1 MNEQPP
7 FNTPQSS
14 PPQNTVPAP
23 PAPEATGQGV
33 PPTGAPTSATA
44 DYPTAPAASLE
55 AAEARSTGATQP
67 VKQLADAIRA
77 EVGKAVVGQDDVIT
91 QFLVT
96 LLVRGHVLLEGVPGV
111 AKTLTAKALAH
122 VMSAEFK
129 RVQFTPDLMP
139 SDVVGTNVF
148 DARTSDFHLRRGPV
162 FTDILL
168 ADEINR
174 TPPKTQ
180 SSLLEAMQER
190 RVTIDGETHI
200 LSPLF
205 TVFATQNPID
215 YEGTYPLPEAQLDRF
230 TMKVSMTYPSPDEEA
245 ALLVRIHRGFNAHEL
260 ASAGLRAIVTPQ
272 QLEDARMA
280 VQNVRVSEGIV
291 RYITQLV
298 GRTRSLPT
306 LTLGASP
313 RASVS
318 LLECA
323 KAHAAL
329 LGRDFVTPEDI
340 KLVAPPVLRH
350 RLLLR
355 AESEMEGLRP
365 DDIVR
370 SILGEIEVPR

>member
-1 MNEQPP
+1 MND
-7 FNTPQSS
+7 QSS
-14 PPQNTVPAP
+14 FSHEPPANPPVVRSAATPAP
-23 PAPEATGQGV
+23 FE
-33 PPTGAPTSATA
+33 
-44 DYPTAPAASLE
+44 TAPAVASGALPE
-55 AAEARSTGATQP
+55 PTSLDAAEARAASATQP
-67 VKQLADAIRA
+67 VKALADAVRR
-77 EVGKAVVGQDDVIT
+77 EVGKAVVGQDDIIT

-96 LLVRGHVLLEGVPGV
+96 MLVRGHVLLEGVPGV
-111 AKTLTAKALAH
+111 AKTLTAKSLAH
-122 VMSAEFK
+122 VLSAEFK

-148 DARTSDFHLRRGPV
+148 EMQNATFSLRRGPV

-190 RVTIDGETHI
+190 HVTIDGVTHT

-205 TVFATQNPID
+205 AVFATQNPID

-230 TMKVSMTYPSPDEEA
+230 TMKVLMTYPSADEEA
-245 ALLVRIHRGFNAHEL
+245 ALLVRVHRGFDAHKL
-260 ASAGLRAIVTPQ
+260 STAGLQAVVSRDELEQARAAVLAVT
-272 QLEDARMA
+272 
-280 VQNVRVSEGIV
+280 VGEGIV
-291 RYITQLV
+291 RYITALV
-298 GRTRSLPT
+298 GRTRTLPT
-306 LTLGASP
+306 LVLGASP
-313 RASVS
+313 RASVA

-329 LGRDFVTPEDI
+329 SGRDFVSPDDV
-340 KLVAPPVLRH
+340 KAVAAPVLRH

-355 AESEMEGLRP
+355 AESEMEGLRA

-370 SILGEIEVPR
+370 ALLNEIEVPR

>member
-1 MNEQPP
+1 MNEDFSTLSAPAFP
-7 FNTPQSS
+7 TPSATPSPAESS
-14 PPQNTVPAP
+14 S
-23 PAPEATGQGV
+23 
-33 PPTGAPTSATA
+33 GAPT
-44 DYPTAPAASLE
+44 PAASPPVEPSL
-55 AAEARSTGATQP
+55 AEAEQRSAGATLP
-67 VKQLADAIRA
+67 VKILADAIRA

-96 LLVRGHVLLEGVPGV
+96 LLVRGHILLEGVPGV
-111 AKTLTAKALAH
+111 AKTLTAKSLAH
-122 VMSAEFK
+122 VLGATFK

-139 SDVVGTNVF
+139 SDIVGTNVF
-148 DARTSDFHLRRGPV
+148 DTRNNEFSLRRGPV
-162 FTDILL
+162 FTDLLL

-180 SSLLEAMQER
+180 AALLEAMQER

-230 TMKVSMTYPSPDEEA
+230 TMKVLMTYPSPDEEA
-245 ALLVRIHRGFNAHEL
+245 ALLVRVHRGFDAHEL
-260 ASAGLRAIVTPQ
+260 SSAGLKAVVSTE
-272 QLEDARMA
+272 QLEAARAA
-280 VQNVRVSEGIV
+280 VRNVTVSEGIV
-291 RYITQLV
+291 RYITQLI

-313 RASVS
+313 RAGVS
-318 LLECA
+318 LLECS

-329 LGRDFVTPEDI
+329 NARDFVSPEDI
-340 KLVAPPVLRH
+340 KMVALPVLRH

-355 AESEMEGLRP
+355 AESEMEGLRT
-365 DDIVR
+365 DDVVR
-370 SILGEIEVPR
+370 SVLGEIEVPR